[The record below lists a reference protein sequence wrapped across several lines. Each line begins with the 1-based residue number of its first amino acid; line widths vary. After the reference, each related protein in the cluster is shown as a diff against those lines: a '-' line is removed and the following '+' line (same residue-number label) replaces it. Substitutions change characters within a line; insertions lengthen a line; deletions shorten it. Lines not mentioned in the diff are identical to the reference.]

1 LKKSG
6 HYSQHKILKQL
17 NKWMDWLETPNED
30 FGGMP
35 VCPFLAPERKTDK
48 LFIDYYDY
56 REKSIFQQIID
67 FDTDDKYT
75 TALFLHV
82 IGGEKLK
89 TSEYQKWVTDELEF
103 MGLDHLK
110 AVCFSPFEKVRRNGV
125 RTREKAP
132 CFITSITTHEALNSA
147 WKKIKDSHYW
157 KKNKETA

>member
-1 LKKSG
+1 MDGLVRNTKRRFWWDASLSFSSSG
-6 HYSQHKILKQL
+6 
-17 NKWMDWLETPNED
+17 
-30 FGGMP
+30 
-35 VCPFLAPERKTDK
+35 V
-48 LFIDYYDY
+48 
-56 REKSIFQQIID
+56 QIID
-67 FDTDDKYT
+67 FDGNKKYT

-157 KKNKETA
+157 KKDKETA

>member
-1 LKKSG
+1 
-6 HYSQHKILKQL
+6 
-17 NKWMDWLETPNED
+17 MDWLETPNED

-48 LFIDYYDY
+48 LLIEPYDY

-67 FDTDDKYT
+67 FDGNEKYT

-89 TSEYQKWVTDELEF
+89 TSEYQEWVTDELEF

-132 CFITSITTHEALNSA
+132 CFYYIHHHTRSIKLCLEENKRLTLLE
-147 WKKIKDSHYW
+147 KK
-157 KKNKETA
+157 

>member
-1 LKKSG
+1 MKKSG

-48 LFIDYYDY
+48 LLIDYYDY

-125 RTREKAP
+125 EHEKRHLVLLHP
-132 CFITSITTHEALNSA
+132 SPHTKH
-147 WKKIKDSHYW
+147 
-157 KKNKETA
+157 